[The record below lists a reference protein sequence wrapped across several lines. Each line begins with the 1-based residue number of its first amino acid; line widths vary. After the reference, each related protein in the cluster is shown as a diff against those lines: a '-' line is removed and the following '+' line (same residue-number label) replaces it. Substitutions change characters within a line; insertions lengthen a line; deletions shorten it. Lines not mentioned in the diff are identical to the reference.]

1 MNWVK
6 MPNNTTHKPL
16 TPAMEDYL
24 EAIFNLAK
32 EKRVVRV
39 KNIAERLGVKMPTV
53 TNMLKTLR
61 KKGLIEYEKY
71 EYLEL
76 TNKGSAVGIEID
88 RRHNILRHF
97 LADILKIN
105 AKTANEE
112 ACRMEHGIS
121 HATMHRFIEF
131 MDFLQSSSRVKLVCL
146 HDFEK
151 YLQKNEIRGN
161 YSDRLKELPDASKER
176 KERIQKQ
183 EKKSDDPQ
191 QN

>member
-1 MNWVK
+1 M
-6 MPNNTTHKPL
+6 TATDTLHKPL

-39 KNIAERLGVKMPTV
+39 KNIAGRLGVKMPTV
-53 TNMLKTLR
+53 TNMLKTLS

-76 TNKGSAVGIEID
+76 TNRGSAIGREID
-88 RRHNILRHF
+88 RRHNILDNF
-97 LADILKIN
+97 LTDILKIN

-121 HATMHRFIEF
+121 HATMHRLIEF
-131 MDFLQSSSRVKLVCL
+131 MEFLQSSSRDEPICL
-146 HDFEK
+146 QDFDR
-151 YLQKNEIRGN
+151 YLQNNQNRDK
-161 YSDRLKELPDASKER
+161 YFDRMKELPDASIDR
-176 KERIQKQ
+176 KESMQQQ

-191 QN
+191 QD

>member
-1 MNWVK
+1 
-6 MPNNTTHKPL
+6 
-16 TPAMEDYL
+16 MEDYL

-53 TNMLKTLR
+53 TNMLKTLS

-76 TNKGSAVGIEID
+76 TNRGSAIGREID
-88 RRHNILRHF
+88 RRHSILDNF
-97 LADILKIN
+97 LTDILKIN

-121 HATMHRFIEF
+121 HATMHRLIEF
-131 MDFLQSSSRVKLVCL
+131 MDFLHPSSRDKSICL
-146 HDFEK
+146 QDFDR
-151 YLQKNEIRGN
+151 YLQNNQNRDKHL
-161 YSDRLKELPDASKER
+161 DRMKELPDASKDR
-176 KERIQKQ
+176 KESMQQQ

-191 QN
+191 QD